1 LEEET
6 SKKKVWDK
14 VNNWETELELLRD
27 IIAKTQLLATTK
39 WGGEVFTFNG
49 KNTIGIGGFKNY
61 FTIWFFNG
69 VFLNDDQ
76 KVLVNAQEGVTKSL
90 RQWRFYSATEID
102 EKAILSYIGEAI
114 ENEKLGR
121 KLAPSKKQTI
131 ISDFFLKELN
141 GNLELK
147 KGFEKL
153 TPGKKREYLEYIDT
167 AKREETKISRFEKI
181 KPMIL
186 LGMGLNDQYK

>member
-1 LEEET
+1 MEKE
-6 SKKKVWDK
+6 SKHTWDK

-69 VFLNDDQ
+69 VFLNDVQ

-90 RQWRFYSATEID
+90 RQWRFYSAAEIN
-102 EKAILSYIGEAI
+102 EKAILSYIDEAI
-114 ENEKLGR
+114 ENEKLGK
-121 KLAPSKKQTI
+121 KLAPIKKQTI
-131 ISDFFLKELN
+131 ISDFFLNELN

-147 KGFEKL
+147 KCFEKL

-186 LGMGLNDQYK
+186 LGIGLNDQYQ